1 MSRALSKWTS
11 QFGAFVITSGIPVN
25 KDQVKGALQSAL
37 GRMQEHAGKTIGSSA
52 QQARGLLRQAEG
64 RLQKAC
70 GDMKA
75 ALSNSRH
82 S

>member
-1 MSRALSKWTS
+1 M
-11 QFGAFVITSGIPVN
+11 N
-25 KDQVKGALQSAL
+25 KDQVNGAVKGAL
-37 GRMQEHAGKTIGSSA
+37 GRVQEHGGKTIGSSA
-52 QQARGLLRQAEG
+52 QQAKGLLRQAEG

-70 GDMKA
+70 GDVKA